1 MNQKNISNSYNLF
14 NSEMVDYLI
23 NKSIKSD
30 YCSEIQ
36 MEKFIIELIKYYAL
50 DNYCYNISFNSNNN
64 YCFGYYNYYEKQ
76 LFINYKK
83 IMEFMEKIS
92 KDQYFINANIY
103 RIILH
108 EIKHIIQ
115 HKMVNDKNEEL
126 FKIFDYEFNNA
137 NGSLIKPSEVN
148 ADIESSL
155 ILIKNYD
162 KNHILYNNQLVF
174 TINLI
179 NSFFNPICIVN
190 DYCCNNKI
198 KLSNVNSIDEFI
210 YGLDNKIIFDNQA
223 IKTKT
228 SLCNK

>member
-1 MNQKNISNSYNLF
+1 
-14 NSEMVDYLI
+14 
-23 NKSIKSD
+23 
-30 YCSEIQ
+30 
-36 MEKFIIELIKYYAL
+36 
-50 DNYCYNISFNSNNN
+50 
-64 YCFGYYNYYEKQ
+64 
-76 LFINYKK
+76 
-83 IMEFMEKIS
+83 
-92 KDQYFINANIY
+92 
-103 RIILH
+103 
-108 EIKHIIQ
+108 
-115 HKMVNDKNEEL
+115 MVNDKNEEL

-155 ILIKNYD
+155 IIIKNYD